1 MQTQVQVT
9 VVEYV
14 AEFFR
19 QYKSRAYGKSISN
32 NAKGGAEA
40 LMGMLK
46 LVLSKGGREELRIAL
61 HCFKDQLNAAML
73 SGPARNVQL
82 EELFSLLSS
91 LIDSAERFRQFSPV
105 KESFSTAVLEE
116 VRWRLFRIIAGDGFS
131 EDVGVRRRA
140 LDIIFQA
147 LQREQQEQQKSLA
160 RQQQLAT
167 ASNAG
172 GRSVGSDLKNLSPSK
187 GGC

>member
-1 MQTQVQVT
+1 MRQESHPQDMWPLRQQRQQQTHSTPIVARQRTLMLVEVATMQMLLSCSHT
-9 VVEYV
+9 VIVP
-14 AEFFR
+14 
-19 QYKSRAYGKSISN
+19 
-32 NAKGGAEA
+32 A
-40 LMGMLK
+40 L
-46 LVLSKGGREELRIAL
+46 
-61 HCFKDQLNAAML
+61 Q
-73 SGPARNVQL
+73 
-82 EELFSLLSS
+82 LLSS